1 MNDLSK
7 QVRFLKIYIALLTI
21 IVLGLGTI
29 VALMVRSQRFRQITA
44 EQVTAERIN
53 IVEPDGRLRMVI
65 SDQKNQ
71 HPGMVDGK
79 TLAARERPAG
89 MIFFN
94 DSGDEDGGI
103 VYDGNSKGASM
114 TYSIDQYKNDQIMQL
129 QYSQDSG
136 RKIASRSY
144 GLKLWDRPDDFTLAQ
159 LIGYAD
165 SLQKLKDSNAV
176 KAGFDT
182 LRANGKMG
190 YERFF
195 AGKEQG
201 GEVGLFLRDSK
212 GIPRLKIYIDTND
225 QPVIEKLDKSGKV
238 LAVF

>member
-7 QVRFLKIYIALLTI
+7 QVRFLKVYIALLSV
-21 IVLGLGTI
+21 IVIGLGII
-29 VALMVRSQRFRQITA
+29 VALVVRGQRFKEI
-44 EQVTAERIN
+44 TAERIN

-79 TLAARERPAG
+79 TLPDRERPAG

-103 VYDGNSKGASM
+103 VYDGDSKGASM
-114 TYSIDQYKNDQIMQL
+114 IYSFDQYKNDQIMQL
-129 QYSQDSG
+129 QYSQDND
-136 RKIASRSY
+136 RKIAFRSY
-144 GLKLWDRPDDFTLAQ
+144 GLKLWDRPDSFTLAQ
-159 LIGYAD
+159 MIGYAD
-165 SLQKLKDSNAV
+165 SLQKLKDSNAL
-176 KAGFDT
+176 KAGIDT
-182 LRANGKMG
+182 LRASGKLG

-195 AGKEQG
+195 AGKDQG

-212 GIPRLKIYIDTND
+212 GVPRLKLYIDTND
-225 QPVIEKLDKSGKV
+225 QPVIEKLDKSGRV
-238 LAVF
+238 LQVF